1 MQSLEISKATIILHC
16 PLWHFSTELILQNN
30 FKILIIVYVTNWWS
44 NLSKKRGFF
53 PPVILCVL
61 AALFYRL
68 RHTFACSFKT
78 GKEKKLPL
86 LTTFPNDAF
95 KCCLKDFR
103 NHLNKWQDSS
113 QHMKSNLEKERSY
126 SIQQTVLNWLPF
138 ATFKSVRYK
147 YRLNLISDNWYFN

>member
-61 AALFYRL
+61 AALYRL

-126 SIQQTVLNWLPF
+126 SLQQTVLNWLPF